1 VCKLLNVK
9 LTGNITDGVAF
20 TTETRNQN
28 LVVLFNES
36 QTTIVGDESCD
47 LLAVLDELDTNALTD
62 GRVRLLSLNTTVNK
76 CLNYFQPTTD
86 LL

>member
-47 LLAVLDELDTNALTD
+47 LFSVLDKLDTNALTD

>member
-9 LTGNITDGVAF
+9 LTGNITDGVTF
-20 TTETRNQN
+20 TTKTRNQN

-76 CLNYFQPTTD
+76 
-86 LL
+86 